1 MVSVIIPNY
10 NHAIYLT
17 QRIESVLNQT
27 YPDFEVIILDDC
39 STDNSRDIIKQY
51 RNHPKV
57 SKIVYNETNSGSTFK
72 QWQKGI
78 ELAQGEWIWIA
89 ESDDYCESNFLEVCI
104 KKLLQNLNAA
114 LAYSKSIRVDESGK
128 YLDDLSNWYNDLSNH
143 KWNSDY
149 SNNGIDEIKSS
160 LVYKNTIP
168 NASAVVFRRG
178 HIKNYWNKILD
189 FRLCGDWLFWINL
202 LETGDVVYTV
212 ETQNFFRTHT
222 KSVRSKTTSSI
233 LDFESKKILKYL
245 RASRILN
252 QIDIIR
258 LTTKNR
264 FLIKTI
270 HWLDIIL

>member
-1 MVSVIIPNY
+1 
-10 NHAIYLT
+10 
-17 QRIESVLNQT
+17 
-27 YPDFEVIILDDC
+27 LDDC